1 MHLLTPMASPG
12 RRRLEALLVKKG
24 WNYERLAV
32 ELGARST
39 TVYRW
44 LSDRTRPQP
53 VFRRLLQERF
63 GVRWD

>member
-1 MHLLTPMASPG
+1 MGRTG
-12 RRRLEALLVKKG
+12 RRNLEAYLRRRG

-44 LSDRTRPQP
+44 LTDRSRPQP
-53 VFRRLLQERF
+53 VWRRLLKERF
-63 GVRWD
+63 GIVWD

>member
-1 MHLLTPMASPG
+1 MPATG
-12 RRRLEALLVKKG
+12 RKNLQAYLQRKG

-44 LSDRTRPQP
+44 LTERTQPQP
-53 VFRRLLQERF
+53 VFRRLLKEKF
-63 GVRWD
+63 GIDWE

>member
-1 MHLLTPMASPG
+1 MERGGS
-12 RRRLEALLVKKG
+12 RRLQEFLEKKG

-44 LSDRTRPQP
+44 LTARNEPQP
-53 VFRRLLQERF
+53 VFRRLLKERF
-63 GVRWD
+63 GIKWEE

>member
-1 MHLLTPMASPG
+1 MTKPG
-12 RRRLEALLVKKG
+12 SRRLAAWLRRKG

-44 LSDRTRPQP
+44 LTARTAPQP
-53 VFRRLLQERF
+53 VFRRLLKRKC
-63 GVRWD
+63 GIAWD

>member
-1 MHLLTPMASPG
+1 MEPTGS
-12 RRRLEALLVKKG
+12 RRLRAFLERKG

-44 LSDRTRPQP
+44 LTARTEPQP
-53 VFRRLLQERF
+53 VFRRLLRERF
-63 GVRWD
+63 GIKWEG

>member
-1 MHLLTPMASPG
+1 MERSG
-12 RRRLEALLVKKG
+12 SRRLQDFLDRKG

-44 LSDRTRPQP
+44 LTDRTAPQP
-53 VFRRLLQERF
+53 VFRRLLKERF
-63 GVRWD
+63 GIKWEG

>member
-1 MHLLTPMASPG
+1 MISAQRGSRGLRSLL
-12 RRRLEALLVKKG
+12 RRRG

-44 LSDRTRPQP
+44 LTRRTRPQP
-53 VFRRLLQERF
+53 VFRRLLQEKF
-63 GVRWD
+63 GVRWE

>member
-1 MHLLTPMASPG
+1 MRTAGS
-12 RRRLEALLVKKG
+12 RRLEVFLRRKG

-44 LSDRTRPQP
+44 LTARTAPQP
-53 VFRRLLQERF
+53 VFRRLLKDKYGIQ
-63 GVRWD
+63 WD